1 MAQPD
6 AVKLGAVT
14 FVTMRLA
21 DRVRVWVNPRQ
32 DGSLLEVAERHNI
45 PLPFVCRQG
54 NCGHCAVK
62 VASLN
67 APMQMRKLSLRERYL
82 LLMSGKIS
90 YLQYENEYLPD
101 RPALWRLACEYQV
114 TDERIMVAF

>member
-1 MAQPD
+1 MTQPD
-6 AVKLGAVT
+6 TVKLGAVT

-45 PLPFVCRQG
+45 PLPYACRQG

-67 APMQMRKLSLRERYL
+67 TPMQMRKLSLRERYL